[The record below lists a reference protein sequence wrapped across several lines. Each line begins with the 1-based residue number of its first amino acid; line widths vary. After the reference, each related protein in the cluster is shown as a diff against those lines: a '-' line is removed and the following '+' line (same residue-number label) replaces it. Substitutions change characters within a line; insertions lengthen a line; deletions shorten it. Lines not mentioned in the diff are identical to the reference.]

1 LDACWVSESG
11 MMMMMMVVVVVAGT
25 REFGDM
31 VQFTES

>member
-11 MMMMMMVVVVVAGT
+11 MMMMVVVVVAGT